1 MSRTVLI
8 TGASG
13 GLGLEL
19 AKLFAK
25 DGYRLVLVARSEDK
39 LCAIKTYLE
48 SQYHTEVDV
57 IVKDLSRVNAAM
69 DIFRYTK
76 ERRIEVDILINN
88 AGFGDFGSFAGTDLD
103 KQSDMA
109 QVNMIALMQ
118 LCHLYVRPMIRRG
131 NGKILNMASV
141 AAFEPGP
148 LMAVYYASKAFVL
161 SFSEALSVELK
172 GTGVTVTALCP
183 GPTKTGFEEHANLGS
198 SGLFK
203 HLKNA
208 GAAEVAR
215 YGYKK
220 MKQRR
225 VVAVPGLMNKAVVA
239 AVHFLPRTFVRHL
252 VYTIQK

>member
-88 AGFGDFGSFAGTDLD
+88 AGIGDFGSFAGTDLD

-131 NGKILNMASV
+131 NGKILNMV
-141 AAFEPGP
+141 RMFITD
-148 LMAVYYASKAFVL
+148 LI
-161 SFSEALSVELK
+161 
-172 GTGVTVTALCP
+172 
-183 GPTKTGFEEHANLGS
+183 TK
-198 SGLFK
+198 
-203 HLKNA
+203 
-208 GAAEVAR
+208 
-215 YGYKK
+215 Y
-220 MKQRR
+220 
-225 VVAVPGLMNKAVVA
+225 
-239 AVHFLPRTFVRHL
+239 
-252 VYTIQK
+252 

>member
-57 IVKDLSRVNAAM
+57 VVKDLSRVNAAM

-208 GAAEVAR
+208 SAVEVAK

-225 VVAVPGLMNKAVVA
+225 VVAVPGFMNKAVVA
-239 AVHFLPRTFVRHL
+239 AVHFLPRTVVRHL